1 MKGISN
7 GDEKISS
14 DMRMARDLITTRWQN
29 SGATDSLRG
38 ERVSGSAVVVASRNR
53 RQEARLLPC
62 LRQLLERIGN
72 LQQRGF
78 APCTSEEGQPDRQP
92 PQLSTAHGAIA
103 L

>member
-38 ERVSGSAVVVASRNR
+38 ERVSGSAVVVSSRNR

-62 LRQLLERIGN
+62 LRQLLARIGN
-72 LQQRGF
+72 LEQRWF
-78 APCTSEEGQPDRQP
+78 APCTFDTRDTDRQSP
-92 PQLSTAHGAIA
+92 KKSTWH
-103 L
+103 

>member
-38 ERVSGSAVVVASRNR
+38 ERVSGSAVVVSSRNR

-62 LRQLLERIGN
+62 LRQLLEPIGN
-72 LQQRGF
+72 LDQRWF
-78 APCTSEEGQPDRQP
+78 APFPSQAPNPDPPSPQP
-92 PQLSTAHGAIA
+92 STLH